1 MKIIVYKNDKNRLPY
16 LVHEQKEQQL
26 SLGLYEYPD
35 TEQDGFINI
44 DRVEFLKGK
53 EYQKAK
59 EFILKIM

>member
-35 TEQDGFINI
+35 TEQDDFISI

>member
-35 TEQDGFINI
+35 TEQDDFINI